1 MVCWPIN
8 PSLDLSAAAS
18 DAQGQQ
24 NILAP
29 MDPTPSDYP
38 ESPGG
43 GVLTQS
49 DGSPA
54 FLITQILFVTYH
66 CFLSWG
72 FREHILFCF
81 MNFGFLLLLLCRAL
95 IGT

>member
-43 GVLTQS
+43 GGA
-49 DGSPA
+49 DP
-54 FLITQILFVTYH
+54 QILFVTYH

>member
-1 MVCWPIN
+1 M
-8 PSLDLSAAAS
+8 
-18 DAQGQQ
+18 
-24 NILAP
+24 
-29 MDPTPSDYP
+29 
-38 ESPGG
+38 
-43 GVLTQS
+43 LTQS